1 MIESYTGQTVEVSLR
16 AGRTTQGEAQW
27 GAWVSMKARYQA
39 QQRLVTDA
47 IGGQVV
53 AQGLLMFSGSQS
65 LAVGDKV
72 RTGGKVYQVIALRKI
87 PGLYGNTV
95 YQEADIG

>member
-1 MIESYTGQTVEVSLR
+1 MIDSYTGQTVEVSLR
-16 AGRTTQGEAQW
+16 SGRSTAGETLFA
-27 GAWVSMKARYQA
+27 AWAPMKARYQA
-39 QQRLVTDA
+39 QQRLVTDS

-53 AQGLLMFSGSQS
+53 AKGLLMFSGSQT

-72 RTGGKVYQVIALRKI
+72 RTGGQIYQVIALRKI
-87 PGLYGNTV
+87 PGLYGVTV